1 MVAQWSRAIDRRT
14 FGIAVEAELVVA
26 RPAFDHFGVDDD
38 PALGIRSAGETD
50 AQLSAN
56 GARAAICGDHIAGP
70 DAFELVVSEV
80 GQHQLDR
87 VGALGQTQA
96 LVFEKERDVGESSH
110 ARSEDAFH
118 RRLVDELLRRVAVA
132 AVRGQQFDDADA
144 AGVDEVGAGTGQ
156 HVGVELVSQPDL
168 LPDPQYLLVGGDGP
182 GPEVDIGVAFH
193 HHNSQ
198 AQLAE
203 QVGGGR
209 THRAIAD
216 DRYVVGRGAVHGCL
230 RSGCRV
236 RGGEHLFRSDR
247 YGNVVIA
254 TASRDG
260 ANMATA
266 DKPKRRAKRVD
277 GELSRTRILDA
288 ATEIAAERGY
298 EGTSIGAVSAK
309 CGLPASSIY
318 WHFTDKDDLIAAVI
332 ERSFNKW
339 MAVWQ
344 LPEDLVAVDRLMD
357 VATGTAKALMESPDF
372 LRLGLMLALERRPV
386 EPRARAMFVK
396 VREEAFDAL
405 SGSLDRLGIGLTG
418 AQIRE
423 LATYAIAGADGL
435 FIAKEIGE
443 TQLIWCPCSPC
454 TGMRCTRPRCGWLTR
469 MPDDAVCDHA
479 AESDPISSSRS
490 GSGRRQMSS
499 ASPGL
504 TPSITRTPRVALS
517 AACASSRSR

>member
-1 MVAQWSRAIDRRT
+1 
-14 FGIAVEAELVVA
+14 
-26 RPAFDHFGVDDD
+26 
-38 PALGIRSAGETD
+38 
-50 AQLSAN
+50 
-56 GARAAICGDHIAGP
+56 
-70 DAFELVVSEV
+70 
-80 GQHQLDR
+80 
-87 VGALGQTQA
+87 
-96 LVFEKERDVGESSH
+96 
-110 ARSEDAFH
+110 
-118 RRLVDELLRRVAVA
+118 
-132 AVRGQQFDDADA
+132 
-144 AGVDEVGAGTGQ
+144 
-156 HVGVELVSQPDL
+156 
-168 LPDPQYLLVGGDGP
+168 
-182 GPEVDIGVAFH
+182 
-193 HHNSQ
+193 
-198 AQLAE
+198 
-203 QVGGGR
+203 
-209 THRAIAD
+209 
-216 DRYVVGRGAVHGCL
+216 
-230 RSGCRV
+230 
-236 RGGEHLFRSDR
+236 
-247 YGNVVIA
+247 
-254 TASRDG
+254 
-260 ANMATA
+260 MATA

-435 FIAKEIGE
+435 FIAKEIG
-443 TQLIWCPCSPC
+443 
-454 TGMRCTRPRCGWLTR
+454 G
-469 MPDDAVCDHA
+469 DAVDLVSLFTLHGHA
-479 AESDPISSSRS
+479 LYATAMRMVDENAR
-490 GSGRRQMSS
+490 
-499 ASPGL
+499 
-504 TPSITRTPRVALS
+504 
-517 AACASSRSR
+517 